1 MSNTIVIENPERADC
16 FVALFQNIKLFS
28 DDVNIMFQPERMYI
42 QCMDASKISVFELF
56 LPSSWFSKY
65 KLENNKAITI
75 GISTSMLCRVFNT
88 RNKGQSV
95 TLSFDTGSDTIM
107 IEFQSDV
114 RGVYNKEFAVPLMD
128 IESELM
134 EIPIMDSTVTIAL
147 PSQTFAETVKHMKLF
162 GDTMEINCTDDAVV
176 ISAKSNESG
185 QMNVNISTDD
195 LVSYEIVEG
204 ESIKASYALYVLH
217 NITLYQKIATN
228 IELHISDGVP
238 LKMIYHIDKE
248 IEDAKM
254 QFFLAPKID
263 E

>member
-28 DDVNIMFQPERMYI
+28 NDVNIMFQPERMYI
-42 QCMDASKISVFELF
+42 QCMDSSKISVFELF
-56 LPSSWFSKY
+56 LPSSWFNKY
-65 KLENNKAITI
+65 MLEDNKAVTI

-88 RNKGQSV
+88 RNKGQTV
-95 TLSFDTGSDTIM
+95 TLSFDTGSDNIM
-107 IEFQSDV
+107 IEFESDV
-114 RGVYNKEFAVPLMD
+114 KGVYNKEFAVPLMD
-128 IESELM
+128 IDSDLM
-134 EIPIMDSTVTIAL
+134 EIPDMESTVKIVL

-162 GDTMEINCTDDAVV
+162 GDTMEVNCTDDTVV
-176 ISAKSNESG
+176 ISAKSTETG
-185 QMNVNISTDD
+185 QMNINISTDD
-195 LVSYEIVEG
+195 LVSYEIVED
-204 ESIKASYALYVLH
+204 ESIKASYALHVLY
-217 NITLYQKIATN
+217 NITLYQKIASN

-238 LKMIYHIDKE
+238 LKMIYHIDNE